1 MKLEN
6 LAQLVSGVAVALVIV
21 SGGAVAAEKPG
32 GAGKGAVSTPAR
44 VVKLR
49 VDNVALYD
57 NPNGAKVRD
66 YPRAQFKDP
75 WPVLKGDAKGFL
87 QVRVDG
93 ATYWVRGYA
102 VQTDVPFTID
112 ADCGAV
118 VSSRSSN
125 QHNVAATRGIG
136 DECKQK

>member
-1 MKLEN
+1 MKGQS
-6 LAQLVSGVAVALVIV
+6 LAQLVSGAAAVLVLL
-21 SGGAVAAEKPG
+21 SGHAVAAEKA
-32 GAGKGAVSTPAR
+32 GAGKAPASAPAR
-44 VVKLR
+44 VVSLR
-49 VDNVALYD
+49 VEKVALYD
-57 NPNGAKVRD
+57 KPNGAKVGEYLRG
-66 YPRAQFKDP
+66 QFKDP
-75 WPVLKGDAKGFL
+75 WPVLQSDAKGFL

-93 ATYWVRGYA
+93 TTYWVRGYA

-118 VSSRSSN
+118 VSSRASN